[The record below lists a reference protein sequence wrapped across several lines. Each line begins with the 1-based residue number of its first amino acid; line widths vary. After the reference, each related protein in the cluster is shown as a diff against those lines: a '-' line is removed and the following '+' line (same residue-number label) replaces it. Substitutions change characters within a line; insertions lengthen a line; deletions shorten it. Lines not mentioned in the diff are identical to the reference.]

1 MEWDVRASSGGATIR
16 IVVDDRESR
25 IASVGA
31 LLAQMEGVTVTVKIL
46 QTGDYFIEEKAVL
59 ERKRVPDFLE
69 SLFQGRLFP
78 QA

>member
-1 MEWDVRASSGGATIR
+1 MGWDVRGGSGGATIL

-25 IASVGA
+25 IARVGG